1 MVNGLIFPY
10 PYVRAQYRSG
20 DTNHPDPPAFAILLG
35 WLVGGDAWGL
45 IRCRSVMG

>member
-20 DTNHPDPPAFAILLG
+20 ETNHPDLPAVAIPSGMVG
-35 WLVGGDAWGL
+35 WW
-45 IRCRSVMG
+45 

>member
-20 DTNHPDPPAFAILLG
+20 ETNHPDLPTGATFRSG
-35 WLVGGDAWGL
+35 WLV
-45 IRCRSVMG
+45 VMRGA

>member
-20 DTNHPDPPAFAILLG
+20 DTNHPDLPTVAILLDG
-35 WLVGGDAWGL
+35 WLV
-45 IRCRSVMG
+45 VMRGA

>member
-20 DTNHPDPPAFAILLG
+20 ETNHPDLLTVAILWDG
-35 WLVGGDAWGL
+35 WLV
-45 IRCRSVMG
+45 VMRGA